1 MSLFIGQLQKNIFAI
16 TLIASALL
24 GTSLAYLASVILN
37 YVLLKDNIAA
47 TVRGERRS
55 EPTVSAQAAFR
66 SLSEFEGI
74 VPGNFVR
81 GVVVA
86 TGPGGEEGAG
96 GEITVLGTI
105 GGDPSFARAAI
116 QITGEQEIKEYR
128 VGQSVAGYKL
138 ISIRSNSILAER
150 GGSQVNIPVGVKSG
164 EVSAAPQ
171 AAAQPAA
178 AAGTTR
184 VIQRAKFLALAN
196 NPAALYQAKFA
207 PVTKD
212 NKIVGVKLLLVPE
225 NNFLYEMGART
236 GDILRRINGQPLENP
251 EKLYQMWS
259 SIKDATQFSVEIER
273 AGQVLPF
280 EIKIQ

>member
-1 MSLFIGQLQKNIFAI
+1 MSLFIAQLQKNIFTI
-16 TLIASALL
+16 TLFSSALL

-37 YVLLKDNIAA
+37 YVLLQDNIAA
-47 TVRGERRS
+47 TVRGERRA
-55 EPTVSAQAAFR
+55 EPTTATQAFR
-66 SLSEFEGI
+66 SLTDFEGI

-86 TGPGGEEGAG
+86 SGPGAEEGAG

-128 VGQSVAGYKL
+128 VGQTVAGYKL
-138 ISIRSNSILAER
+138 VAIRSSSILAER

-164 EVSAAPQ
+164 EVSATPQ
-171 AAAQPAA
+171 ATAQPAA
-178 AAGTTR
+178 AGANTR
-184 VIQRAKFLALAN
+184 IVQRAKFLALAN

-251 EKLYQMWS
+251 EKLYQMWAG
-259 SIKDATQFSVEIER
+259 IKDATQFSVEIER